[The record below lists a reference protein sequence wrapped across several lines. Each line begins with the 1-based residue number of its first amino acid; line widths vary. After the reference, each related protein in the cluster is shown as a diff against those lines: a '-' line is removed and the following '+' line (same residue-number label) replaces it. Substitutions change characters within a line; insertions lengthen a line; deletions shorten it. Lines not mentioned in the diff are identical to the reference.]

1 MTGGAGTGSS
11 ARIAPEILRLISY
24 ETMRRQGIVPL
35 GLREGKLRLAMVNKS
50 DVVTLDDIRIK
61 TGYELEIYP
70 VSKEEL
76 DRMLQQ
82 NFELLSEHPVCPALA
97 VDVKRT
103 AAGENLQAPDTFA
116 VQSVDKLIGLAVSMR
131 ASDIHLE
138 PQQKA
143 FFVRFRVDGVLKTIH
158 EYPKEY
164 QASIVSRLKVMAGM
178 DISEKRL
185 PLDGQISLETGAVN
199 VDLRVSTMP
208 GKYGETVV
216 IRLLNKSNVM
226 YGLEKLGLSPA
237 AQSAFESLIERPHGI
252 ILVTGPTG
260 SGKTS
265 TLYAVLNRIKSPLIN
280 IITLEDPIEYELL
293 AGSGNQMGI
302 TQVQVQPRIGMTFA
316 AGLRASLR
324 QDPDVI
330 MVGEIRDKETAETAM
345 TAAMTGHLVLST
357 LHTNDAP
364 SAVGRLVD
372 MGIEPYLIST
382 TLAGVLAQRLV
393 RLLCPRCKE
402 EYRPPLRALKNM
414 FPGRADLDTAVFFR
428 PKGCDN
434 CRGTGYAGR
443 QGIFEL
449 LLMNDEIKQRIHD
462 GDNLGGIRRAM
473 QAQGMKSLSE
483 NGIDLVF
490 RGLTTVEEVSRVAVE

>member
-1 MTGGAGTGSS
+1 MTNNTGNVSS
-11 ARIAPEILRLISY
+11 SRIAPEILKLVSY

-35 GLREGKLRLAMVNKS
+35 GLRDGKLRLAMVHKS
-50 DVVTLDDIRIK
+50 DTTALDDIRIK

-76 DRMLQQ
+76 DKILQQ
-82 NFELLSEHPVCPALA
+82 NFDALAEHPHCPALA
-97 VDVKRT
+97 AEIKKT
-103 AAGENLQAPDTFA
+103 ADGEPAQGQDSYAA
-116 VQSVDKLIGLAVSMR
+116 QSVEKLLNLAISMR

-138 PQQKA
+138 PQQQA
-143 FFVRFRVDGVLKTIH
+143 FFVRFRIDGVLKTIH
-158 EYPKEY
+158 EYPKEH
-164 QASIVSRLKVMAGM
+164 QATIVSRIKVMAGM

-185 PLDGQISLETGAVN
+185 PLDGQISLHDDTRN
-199 VDLRVSTMP
+199 IDLRISTMP

-216 IRLLNKSNVM
+216 IRILNKANVM
-226 YGLEKLGLSPA
+226 FGLEKLGLAPA
-237 AQSAFESLIERPHGI
+237 MQSAFESLIEKPHGI

-260 SGKTS
+260 SGKTT

-302 TQVQVQPRIGMTFA
+302 TQVQVQPKIGMTFA

-330 MVGEIRDKETAETAM
+330 MVGEIRDRETAETAM
-345 TAAMTGHLVLST
+345 TAAMTGHLVLSS

-364 SAVGRLVD
+364 SAVGRLID
-372 MGIEPYLIST
+372 MGIEPYLIAT
-382 TLAGVLAQRLV
+382 TFAGVLAQRLV

-414 FPGRADLDTAVFFR
+414 FPGRTELDKAVFYR
-428 PKGCDN
+428 PKGCDS

-443 QGIFEL
+443 HGIFEL
-449 LLMNDEIKQRIHD
+449 LIMNDEIKQRIHD
-462 GDNLGGIRRAM
+462 GDNLGGIRKAM

-483 NGIDLVF
+483 SGIELVF
-490 RGLTTVEEVSRVAVE
+490 QGLTTVEEVSRVAVE

>member
-1 MTGGAGTGSS
+1 MTNNPDNSSS
-11 ARIAPEILRLISY
+11 ARIAPEILRLVSY

-35 GLREGKLRLAMVNKS
+35 GLRDGKLRLAMVNKS
-50 DVVTLDDIRIK
+50 DITTLDDIRIK
-61 TGYELEIYP
+61 TGYELEIYH

-76 DRMLQQ
+76 DNILRQ
-82 NFELLSEHPVCPALA
+82 NFEAIAEHPHCPALVA
-97 VDVKRT
+97 EIKKT
-103 AAGENLQAPDTFA
+103 ADGELSPGQDSYAA
-116 VQSVDKLIGLAVSMR
+116 QSVEKLLNLAISMR

-138 PQQKA
+138 PQQQA
-143 FFVRFRVDGVLKTIH
+143 FFVRFRIDGVLKTIH
-158 EYPKEY
+158 EYPKEH
-164 QASIVSRLKVMAGM
+164 QTTIVSRIKVMAGM

-185 PLDGQISLETGAVN
+185 PLDGQISLHDDTRN
-199 VDLRVSTMP
+199 IDLRISTMP

-216 IRLLNKSNVM
+216 IRILNKASVIF
-226 YGLEKLGLSPA
+226 GLEKLGLAPA
-237 AQSAFESLIERPHGI
+237 TQSAFESLIERPHGI

-260 SGKTS
+260 SGKTT

-302 TQVQVQPRIGMTFA
+302 TQVQVQPKIGMTFA

-330 MVGEIRDKETAETAM
+330 MVGEIRDRETAETAM
-345 TAAMTGHLVLST
+345 TAAMTGHLVLSS

-364 SAVGRLVD
+364 SAVGRLID
-372 MGIEPYLIST
+372 MGIEPYLIAT
-382 TLAGVLAQRLV
+382 TFAGVLAQRLV

-414 FPGRADLDTAVFFR
+414 FPGRANLDKAVFYR

-434 CRGTGYAGR
+434 CRGTGYTGR
-443 QGIFEL
+443 HGIFEL
-449 LLMNDEIKQRIHD
+449 LIMNDEIKQRIHD
-462 GDNLGGIRRAM
+462 GDNLGGIRKAM

-483 NGIDLVF
+483 SGIELVF
-490 RGLTTVEEVSRVAVE
+490 QGLTTVEEVSRVAVE

>member
-1 MTGGAGTGSS
+1 MTANTDSAASS
-11 ARIAPEILRLISY
+11 RIAPEILRLVSY
-24 ETMRRQGIVPL
+24 ETMRRQGVVPL
-35 GLREGKLRLAMVNKS
+35 GLRDGKLRLAMVNKS
-50 DVVTLDDIRIK
+50 DITTLDDIRIK

-76 DRMLQQ
+76 DNILRQ
-82 NFELLSEHPVCPALA
+82 NFEAITEHPHCPALVVETA
-97 VDVKRT
+97 GT
-103 AAGENLQAPDTFA
+103 AAGELPRGQDSYA
-116 VQSVDKLIGLAVSMR
+116 VQSVEKLLDLAISLR

-143 FFVRFRVDGVLKTIH
+143 FFVRFRIDGVLKTIH
-158 EYPKEY
+158 EYPKEH
-164 QASIVSRLKVMAGM
+164 QATIASRIKVMAGM

-185 PLDGQISLETGAVN
+185 PLDGQISLHDDTRN
-199 VDLRVSTMP
+199 IDLRISTMP

-216 IRLLNKSNVM
+216 IRILNKASVM
-226 YGLEKLGLSPA
+226 FGLEKLGLAPA
-237 AQSAFESLIERPHGI
+237 TQSAFEALIERPHGI

-260 SGKTS
+260 SGKTT

-302 TQVQVQPRIGMTFA
+302 TQVQVQPKIGMTFA

-345 TAAMTGHLVLST
+345 TAAMTGHLVLSS

-364 SAVGRLVD
+364 SAVGRLID
-372 MGIEPYLIST
+372 MGIEPYLIAT
-382 TLAGVLAQRLV
+382 TFAGVLAQRLV

-414 FPGRADLDTAVFFR
+414 FPGRGNLEKAVFYR
-428 PKGCDN
+428 PKGCDH
-434 CRGTGYAGR
+434 CRGTGYTGR

-449 LLMNDEIKQRIHD
+449 LVMNEEIKQRIHD
-462 GDNLGGIRRAM
+462 GDNMGGIRRAM

-483 NGIDLVF
+483 SGIELVF
-490 RGLTTVEEVSRVAVE
+490 GGLTTVEEVSRVAVE